1 MRMPYIGG
9 RGPDYTTKLNL
20 MYNWR
25 GAFRGGGVAGDD
37 SWTGRERGGDAETG
51 LAGDGAACTHS
62 GAGAGRERHE
72 CVETREAGEGL
83 GRALRAVRKVIDIP
97 RVGDSREVIRRV
109 QTPTSTPTIQ
119 TLPASANLPRKVTP
133 RDKSRG
139 RLLEAR
145 GNRSP
150 PRSESL

>member
-83 GRALRAVRKVIDIP
+83 GRALRATERSSTSPAWETVERSSEGSKHRQAHQQSTHSRKCQP
-97 RVGDSREVIRRV
+97 
-109 QTPTSTPTIQ
+109 
-119 TLPASANLPRKVTP
+119 PRKVTP